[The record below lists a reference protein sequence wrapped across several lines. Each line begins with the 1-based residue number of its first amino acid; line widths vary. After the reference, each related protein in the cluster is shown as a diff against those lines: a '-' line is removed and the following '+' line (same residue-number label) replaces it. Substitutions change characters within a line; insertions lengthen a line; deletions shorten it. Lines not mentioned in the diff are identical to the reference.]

1 MIKNNLDSLIDLKG
15 KHQQIFVALSMGV
28 DSLAAFFYLQKLG
41 YNVTALHFNHKLRKQ
56 NDLME
61 KKVKDLNIKHYI
73 GYGKNLKSEKSCRD
87 ARLKFFNEAAQNSIV
102 ITGHHLDDYVESYLL
117 NCFRGHADYRPIKL
131 VSDFNTFKIV
141 HPFLLTEKKDFINFV
156 NRWKGGYLKDFVTED
171 ETNSQIKGSRRNW
184 IRTEI
189 LPSMQLQKVSLKK
202 HCISLITKDLKELN
216 YNKL

>member
-1 MIKNNLDSLIDLKG
+1 VIKNNLDSLISLKS
-15 KHQQIFVALSMGV
+15 KEQQIFVALSMGV

-61 KKVKDLNIKHYI
+61 RKVKDLNIKHHI

-87 ARLKFFNEAAQNSIV
+87 ARLKFFGEIAHNSIV
-102 ITGHHLDDYVESYLL
+102 ITGHHLDDYVESYIL
-117 NCFRGHADYRPIKL
+117 NCFRGHANYRPIKL
-131 VSDFNTFKIV
+131 VSDFNTFKIA

-156 NRWKGGYLKDFVTED
+156 NRWKNGYLKDFVTED
-171 ETNSQIKGSRRNW
+171 ETNNQIKGSRRNW

-189 LPSMQLQKVSLKK
+189 IPSMQQQKVNLKK
-202 HCISLITKDLKELN
+202 HCISLITKDIKELN